1 VNRAE
6 KGQSVILVSE
16 SPEQTFRIGVK
27 IGRIL
32 EAGDF
37 LALTGELGTG
47 KTAFVQG
54 IARGLGVS
62 ENYAVVSPTFTLV
75 NVYPGEALTLYHM
88 DLYRLGGAADLLDAG
103 FDEENFQEGVTAVE
117 WAERIQDVMPE
128 GAISLV
134 FSYVDEFTRKIL
146 ISVNVESVRD
156 RLKGV
161 VF

>member
-1 VNRAE
+1 MDRAE
-6 KGQSVILVSE
+6 ESQTVSIVSQ
-16 SPEQTFRIGVK
+16 SPEQTFQIGVK

-62 ENYAVVSPTFTLV
+62 ENYAVVSPTFTLI
-75 NVYPGEALTLYHM
+75 NEYPGEALTLYHL

-103 FDEENFQEGVTAVE
+103 FDEENFQDGVTVVE
-117 WAERIQDVMPE
+117 WAERIQDVIPA
-128 GAISLV
+128 GAISLA
-134 FSYVDEFTRKIL
+134 FSYVDEFTRGII
-146 ISVNVESVRD
+146 ISVRMESFSD